1 MKLIVLFFL
10 IITIIITFRLLRKV
24 KNTSNKNNA
33 KSKTID
39 LEIDPDTKE
48 YKPKD

>member
-10 IITIIITFRLLRKV
+10 ILAIIISFRILTKF
-24 KNTSNKNNA
+24 KNTNNKKNA

-39 LEIDPDTKE
+39 LEIDPETKE
-48 YKPKD
+48 YKPKE

>member
-1 MKLIVLFFL
+1 MKLIVLFLL
-10 IITIIITFRLLRKV
+10 IVAIIIIFRLSRKV
-24 KNTSNKNNA
+24 KSTNHKKNA

-39 LEIDPDTKE
+39 LEIDPKTKE